1 MSTLASVWP
10 SIFTQ
15 VVDIVVDI
23 EKNRLFNVVI
33 VSFHVNISSQLSF
46 YDFVYIM

>member
-1 MSTLASVWP
+1 MGPLYAQSHRWSAKRVST
-10 SIFTQ
+10 
-15 VVDIVVDI
+15 VVDI
-23 EKNRLFNVVI
+23 EKNCLFNVVI

>member
-1 MSTLASVWP
+1 MLGSVR
-10 SIFTQ
+10 
-15 VVDIVVDI
+15 DHLEVVDI
-23 EKNRLFNVVI
+23 EKNCLFNVVI

>member
-1 MSTLASVWP
+1 MYL
-10 SIFTQ
+10 
-15 VVDIVVDI
+15 VDI
-23 EKNRLFNVVI
+23 EKNCLFNVVI